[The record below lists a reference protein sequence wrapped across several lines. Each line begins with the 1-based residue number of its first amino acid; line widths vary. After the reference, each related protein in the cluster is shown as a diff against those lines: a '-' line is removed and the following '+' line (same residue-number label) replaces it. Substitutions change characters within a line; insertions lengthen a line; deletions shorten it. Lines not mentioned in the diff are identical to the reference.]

1 MRYACAV
8 ALALLLAPSLGRAL
22 PVLDQAFGAGP
33 ASAAGGSVTYITG
46 TEYDHLPPGDLTR
59 PAIDQAQTFTVG
71 VSGSLT
77 RAGMW
82 LGACCTDP
90 AIQLVPLEVQLR
102 RTIGGVPSTAPSD
115 ILASVFLSQADIQS
129 VEVPEPGPYGVGWLE
144 WSFPNAP
151 AVNAGDVLALVLVH
165 YPLPDPNFDLYDT
178 GAYRARGDDFL
189 TGVSTNQ
196 PTYALGQEF
205 YLPSTLGTWQSQD
218 TAAERFDI
226 FFATWVDVPEPG
238 ASSALTLALALF
250 ASLRARRRQ

>member
-1 MRYACAV
+1 MRYACVV
-8 ALALLLAPSLGRAL
+8 ALALVFAPSPGRAL

-33 ASAAGGSVTYITG
+33 ATPAGGSVTYLTS

-59 PAIDQAQTFTVG
+59 PAVDQAQTFTVG

-102 RTIGGVPSTAPSD
+102 RTVGGVPGTAPSD

-144 WSFPNAP
+144 WSFPSAP
-151 AVNAGDVLALVLVH
+151 TVAAGDALALVLVH
-165 YPLPDPNFDLYDT
+165 YPLPDPSFDLYDT
-178 GAYRARGDDFL
+178 GAYRARGDEVL
-189 TGVSTNQ
+189 TGSAS
-196 PTYALGQEF
+196 PTYDRGQEF

-218 TAAERFDI
+218 GPSDHFDI

-238 ASSALTLALALF
+238 AASAVTLALALF